1 MSRALVLL
9 AEGFEEI
16 EMATTVD
23 VLRRASV
30 EVVLAGVHRR
40 ELTEGSRGV
49 RVSPDVGLADAG
61 EDYDLLVLPGGM
73 TGAEKLAA
81 SDQVLDLIRRRVEEG
96 RPVAAICAAPM
107 VLDRAGVLHEGGYTC
122 YPGVESRMQT
132 QGRSHDRILDTGV
145 IITSQGPGTAMDFAL
160 HLVQRL
166 CGEAQALTVQRDLL
180 HVP

>member
-16 EMATTVD
+16 EMTTAVD

-30 EVVLAGVHRR
+30 EVVLAGINGR
-40 ELTEGSRGV
+40 EVTEGSRGV
-49 RVSPDVGLADAG
+49 RVTPDVSLHDAG

-73 TGAEKLAA
+73 TGAEKLSA
-81 SDQVLDLIRRRVEEG
+81 SEEVLDLVRRRVREE

-107 VLDRAGVLHEGGYTC
+107 VLDRAGVLQEGGYTC
-122 YPGVESRMQT
+122 YPGIESRMET
-132 QGRSHDRILDTGV
+132 QGRSHDRIMDTGL